1 MHTHVCKQVHKRL
14 QTHSENAQSLTV
26 ESLLFDLLR
35 CHYRLGN
42 LSLKLIKAM
51 VEVVLLTKDLIK
63 APIPKYTGCIFSAMI
78 KKPWCSKGNNN
89 GGQVG

>member
-1 MHTHVCKQVHKRL
+1 
-14 QTHSENAQSLTV
+14 
-26 ESLLFDLLR
+26 
-35 CHYRLGN
+35 
-42 LSLKLIKAM
+42 M